1 MFYCEIK
8 INSNCGLSQLS
19 DVLETPVNVSY
30 VNPMSRGQNLVLSY
44 SRTDLSPE
52 KIDFQS
58 RDIINR
64 NIYGVGKFMIMNSV
78 KRGHGIIHSIVD
90 GGGFPIFPVVIGSG
104 IENVAC
110 IVSSRELCDPI
121 IHNIEKKNHID
132 DLTISKLR
140 QEDLASLMNR
150 NYVPLYGQLT
160 TMEFEILRS
169 AVSNG
174 YYQWPREYN
183 LDDISKRFNIRKPTV
198 LYHLRNAEKKI
209 LGLMFR

>member
-8 INSNCGLSQLS
+8 INSNCGLSKLS
-19 DVLETPVNVSY
+19 DVLEAPVNVSY

-44 SRTDLSPE
+44 ARTDLSPE

-58 RDIINR
+58 RDIINK
-64 NIYGVGKFMIMNSV
+64 NIYGVGKFMVMNSV
-78 KRGHGIIHSIVD
+78 KRGHGITHSIVD

-110 IVSSRELCDPI
+110 IVSSREMCEPI
-121 IHNIEKKNHID
+121 IHNIEKMNHID
-132 DLTISKLR
+132 DFTISRLR

-174 YYQWPREYN
+174 YYRWLSYV
-183 LDDISKRFNIRKPTV
+183 KTF
-198 LYHLRNAEKKI
+198 
-209 LGLMFR
+209 